1 MTKEELI
8 DVLKKEGFP
17 AIIKDGIVY
26 IDKALTLEEVHTFN
40 EILRR
45 EKYCESYGFRRVPGS
60 LEPPRKEEITEEK
73 PQKKNRRKAKAK

>member
-8 DVLKKEGFP
+8 EVLKKEGLP

-26 IDKALTLEEVHTFN
+26 IDKALTLEEVHTLN

-60 LEPPRKEEITEEK
+60 LEPHREEEATGEK
-73 PQKKNRRKAKAK
+73 PQKKSRRKTKAK